1 MTAHDTNRRPLGLIA
16 VEDSAVDLE
25 LDVDALRDGG
35 LDVAVRRVE
44 DEASFRAA
52 LAARLPDAILADWT
66 LPAFSGRRA
75 LEIAREYCP
84 EVPLLFVSGTISATT
99 ALEALRHG
107 AVDYIF
113 KHELQRLAPSLTRA
127 IKEAE
132 GLRALRA
139 SEAFNRVIMDS
150 VSANIAVLGPDG
162 VIVATNA
169 PPAAFLRDNGIVARR
184 ISAGRRCRRRL
195 RRWCG
200 TAPALHRSGC
210 GRCRRGH
217 PGGAGRPPA

>member
-1 MTAHDTNRRPLGLIA
+1 MNAHDTNRRPLDLIA

-25 LDVDALRDGG
+25 LDVDALRDRG

-52 LAARLPDAILADWT
+52 LAERLPDAILADWT

-75 LEIAREYCP
+75 LEIAHEHCP

-127 IKEAE
+127 H
-132 GLRALRA
+132 
-139 SEAFNRVIMDS
+139 
-150 VSANIAVLGPDG
+150 
-162 VIVATNA
+162 
-169 PPAAFLRDNGIVARR
+169 RR
-184 ISAGRRCRRRL
+184 GRRPARATCKRSLQSRDHGLCQRQHRR
-195 RRWCG
+195 
-200 TAPALHRSGC
+200 
-210 GRCRRGH
+210 
-217 PGGAGRPPA
+217 AGP